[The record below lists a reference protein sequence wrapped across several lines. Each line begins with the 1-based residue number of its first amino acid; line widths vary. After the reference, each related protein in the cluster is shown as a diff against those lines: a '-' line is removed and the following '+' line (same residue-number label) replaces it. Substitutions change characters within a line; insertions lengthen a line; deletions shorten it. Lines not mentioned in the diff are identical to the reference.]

1 MKEIYDIILKEKA
14 KDIPNKE
21 YIQFLQQMTDKPE
34 KEYFLEEVKRQQIE
48 KDLHKNNTQEF
59 ENFFRNSG
67 GTEIANPQKEN
78 WINEHRIK

>member
-48 KDLHKNNTQEF
+48 KELYKNNTQEL
-59 ENFFRNSG
+59 ENFFRDSG
-67 GTEIANPQKEN
+67 GTEITNPQKEN

>member
-67 GTEIANPQKEN
+67 GTEIANPHKEN